1 MDKMWKENVD
11 NNKIKMTQDDN
22 ALLTLKEIKVAKNA
36 MKKNLFKLKHCTH
49 GMNV

>member
-11 NNKIKMTQDDN
+11 NNKIKMTQDYN
-22 ALLTLKEIKVAKNA
+22 ALSTLKEIKVVKNA
-36 MKKNLFKLKHCTH
+36 MNLYKLKHCTH